1 MVSPQSA
8 RRFAAAKAV
17 AAAVAIAVLGVAL
30 YTVLASGRWHSDAAS
45 LPQSTEQAETAF
57 ARFLDLSVATRAP
70 RIGMFDSVY
79 TCEDLEWMIDVRWV
93 ADHRIVDVTTIGD
106 TARATAILTTV
117 ARQIDLMDNQ
127 GTYSSTFRVSADTGH
142 WLMVRSA
149 ETQNKWKVCGDA
161 RERVGGSPRERFGVF
176 MLGRAIR
183 WQPPGASAE
192 MARAAI
198 DSIRRS
204 RGLPIVR

>member
-1 MVSPQSA
+1 M
-8 RRFAAAKAV
+8 RAV
-17 AAAVAIAVLGVAL
+17 APALGLAVLGGAL
-30 YTVLASGRWHSDAAS
+30 YTVLASARWHSDAAS
-45 LPQSTEQAETAF
+45 LPQSAEQAETVF

-79 TCEDLEWMIDVRWV
+79 TCEDLVWMSDVRWV
-93 ADHRIVDVTTIGD
+93 ADYRIVNVATSGD

-117 ARQIDLMDNQ
+117 ARQIDLGDNQ
-127 GTYSSTFRVSADTGH
+127 GTYAATFRVSADTGH

-149 ETQNKWKVCGDA
+149 ETRNLWKVCGDA
-161 RERVGGSPRERFGVF
+161 RERVGGIPREHFGVF
-176 MLGRAIR
+176 MLGRTIR
-183 WQPPGASAE
+183 WQPPGASSQG
-192 MARAAI
+192 ARAAI